1 MNAVNP
7 TVILTDMAQA
17 SWGNPEKAKPA
28 LERIPLGKFGGRS
41 LYMNVKCIMYN
52 GYIYTICS
60 VGQHVVLQ

>member
-1 MNAVNP
+1 
-7 TVILTDMAQA
+7 MAQA

-41 LYMNVKCIMYN
+41 LYMNVKGIMYN

-60 VGQHVVLQ
+60 VDQHVVLQ